1 MVRSERI
8 TRISEA
14 DNEWVRGSSVAVD
27 RDQLKRALDEELNSA
42 VFNDYCPNGLQV
54 EGSAVISRLVSGVT
68 ACQALIDRAVAL
80 EADAILVHHGYFWRG
95 EDPCL
100 VGMKGRRVSALI
112 RANIN
117 LFAYHLPLDNH
128 PTLGNNAGLGRAL
141 KFSSWRSLKEDD
153 ASYPV
158 FTGSYKKNRS
168 LSEVSQGLSDELGRS
183 ITTVGE
189 ADTTIRS
196 VAWCTGGGQ
205 GYIDDAA
212 DAGVD
217 LFITGE
223 MSEQTVHVARERNIA
238 FIAAGHHATER
249 FGAKALGDW
258 VAEKFDIEHEFVDID
273 SPA

>member
-1 MVRSERI
+1 M
-8 TRISEA
+8 
-14 DNEWVRGSSVAVD
+14 AVD

-42 VFNDYCPNGLQV
+42 AFNDYCPNGLQV
-54 EGSAVISRLVSGVT
+54 EGSAVVSRLVSGVT

-100 VGMKGRRVSALI
+100 VGMKGRRVSTLI

-141 KFSSWRSLKEDD
+141 KFSSWESLKESE

-158 FTGSYKKNRS
+158 FTGRYDESRL
-168 LSEVSQGLSDELGRS
+168 LSEISQDLSEALGRS
-183 ITTVGE
+183 VTTVGE
-189 ADTTIRS
+189 ADTSIRS

-212 DAGVD
+212 EAGVD

-223 MSEQTVHVARERNIA
+223 ISEQTVHVARERDIA

-249 FGAKALGDW
+249 FGAKALGNW
-258 VAEKFDIEHEFVDID
+258 VAKKFDIEHEFVDIN

>member
-1 MVRSERI
+1 M
-8 TRISEA
+8 A
-14 DNEWVRGSSVAVD
+14 GD
-27 RDQLKRALDEELNSA
+27 RDKLKEALDAELKSA
-42 VFNDYCPNGLQV
+42 SFNDYCPNGLQV
-54 EGSAVISRLVSGVT
+54 EGRASVSRLISGVT
-68 ACQALIDRAVAL
+68 ASQALIDRAIAM

-100 VGMKGRRVSALI
+100 IGMKGRRLRSLI
-112 RANIN
+112 KADIN

-128 PTLGNNAGLGRAL
+128 PTLGNNAGLGRVLGLSHWA
-141 KFSSWRSLKEDD
+141 SLKPLEI
-153 ASYPV
+153 SYPV
-158 FTGSYKKNRS
+158 FTGSFTGNRVLSEIVDS
-168 LSEVSQGLSDELGRS
+168 LSISLDRS
-183 ITTVGE
+183 VITVG
-189 ADTTIRS
+189 DKNKPIGR

-223 MSEQTVHVARERNIA
+223 VSEQTVHIARERDIT

-249 FGAKALGDW
+249 FGVKSVGDW
-258 VAEKFDIEHEFVDID
+258 LASQFDIDHEFIDIF

>member
-1 MVRSERI
+1 M
-8 TRISEA
+8 
-14 DNEWVRGSSVAVD
+14 
-27 RDQLKRALDEELNSA
+27 
-42 VFNDYCPNGLQV
+42 
-54 EGSAVISRLVSGVT
+54 T
-68 ACQALIDRAVAL
+68 ASQALIDRAVAL

-95 EDPCL
+95 EDPRL

-128 PTLGNNAGLGRAL
+128 ATLGNNAGLGRVL
-141 KFSSWRSLKEDD
+141 KFASWKSLKENE

-158 FTGSYKKNRS
+158 FTSSYRENRP
-168 LSEVSQGLSDELGRS
+168 LSEVSQDLSEALGRPV
-183 ITTVGE
+183 TTVGE
-189 ADTTIRS
+189 ADTPVRS

-223 MSEQTVHVARERNIA
+223 ISEQTVHVARERNVA

-249 FGAKALGDW
+249 FGAKAVGEW

>member
-1 MVRSERI
+1 M
-8 TRISEA
+8 
-14 DNEWVRGSSVAVD
+14 AVD

-42 VFNDYCPNGLQV
+42 AFNDYCPNGLQV
-54 EGSAVISRLVSGVT
+54 EGTASIGRLVSGVT
-68 ACQALIDRAVAL
+68 ASQALIDRAIEL
-80 EADAILVHHGYFWRG
+80 EADAVLVHHGYFWRG

-100 VGMKGRRVSALI
+100 VGMKGQRISSLI

-128 PTLGNNAGLGRAL
+128 PTLGNNAGLGRVL
-141 KFSSWRSLKEDD
+141 ELSSWKSLRENDV
-153 ASYPV
+153 SYPV
-158 FTGSYKKNRS
+158 FTGTYTDVHP
-168 LSEVSQGLSDELGRS
+168 LSKVTQGLSEALGRS
-183 ITTVGE
+183 VTSIGE
-189 ADTTIRS
+189 DDAPIRS

-223 MSEQTVHVARERNIA
+223 ISEQTVHVARERNLA

-249 FGAKALGDW
+249 FGARALGDW
-258 VAEKFDIEHEFVDID
+258 VANKFDIEHEFVDIY

>member
-1 MVRSERI
+1 M
-8 TRISEA
+8 
-14 DNEWVRGSSVAVD
+14 AVD

-42 VFNDYCPNGLQV
+42 AFNDYCPNGLQV
-54 EGSAVISRLVSGVT
+54 EGSAVISRVVSGVT

-128 PTLGNNAGLGRAL
+128 PMLGNNAGLGRAL
-141 KFSSWRSLKEDD
+141 KFSSWSSLKEHD

-158 FTGSYKKNRS
+158 FTGSYEKNRP
-168 LSEVSQGLSDELGRS
+168 LSEVSQGLSEVLGRS

-249 FGAKALGDW
+249 FGARALGDW
-258 VAEKFDIEHEFVDID
+258 VAKKFDIEHEFVDID

>member
-1 MVRSERI
+1 MGRSERI
-8 TRISEA
+8 TRVSEA

>member
-1 MVRSERI
+1 M
-8 TRISEA
+8 
-14 DNEWVRGSSVAVD
+14 AVD

-42 VFNDYCPNGLQV
+42 AFNDYCPNGLQV
-54 EGSAVISRLVSGVT
+54 EGTASIRRLVSGVT
-68 ACQALIDRAVAL
+68 ASQALIDRAIEL
-80 EADAILVHHGYFWRG
+80 EADAVLVHHGYFWRG
-95 EDPCL
+95 EAPCL
-100 VGMKGRRVSALI
+100 VGMKGQRISSLI

-128 PTLGNNAGLGRAL
+128 PTLGNNAGLGRML
-141 KFSSWRSLKEDD
+141 ELSSWKSLRENDV
-153 ASYPV
+153 SYPV
-158 FTGSYKKNRS
+158 FTGTYTDVHPLSNVIKG
-168 LSEVSQGLSDELGRS
+168 LSEALGRS
-183 ITTVGE
+183 VTSIGEGE
-189 ADTTIRS
+189 APIRS

-223 MSEQTVHVARERNIA
+223 ISEQTVHVARERNIA

-249 FGAKALGDW
+249 CGARALGDW
-258 VAEKFDIEHEFVDID
+258 VANKFDIEHEFVDIY

>member
-1 MVRSERI
+1 M
-8 TRISEA
+8 T
-14 DNEWVRGSSVAVD
+14 VD
-27 RDQLKRALDEELNSA
+27 RDQLKRVLDEELNSA
-42 VFNDYCPNGLQV
+42 AFNDYCPNGLQV
-54 EGSAVISRLVSGVT
+54 EGGASIGRLISGVT
-68 ACQALIDRAVAL
+68 ASQALIDRAIEL
-80 EADAILVHHGYFWRG
+80 EADAVLVHHGYFWRG

-100 VGMKGRRVSALI
+100 VGMKGQRVSSLI

-128 PTLGNNAGLGRAL
+128 PTLGNNAGLGRVL
-141 KFSSWRSLKEDD
+141 NLSSWKSLRENDV
-153 ASYPV
+153 SYPV
-158 FTGSYKKNRS
+158 FSGAYADAQS
-168 LSEVSQGLSDELGRS
+168 LSEVTQGLSEALGRS
-183 ITTVGE
+183 VISIGE
-189 ADTTIRS
+189 DDTPIKS

-223 MSEQTVHVARERNIA
+223 ISEQTVHVARERNIA

-249 FGAKALGDW
+249 FGARALGDW
-258 VAEKFDIEHEFVDID
+258 VARKFDIEHEFVDIY

>member
-1 MVRSERI
+1 M
-8 TRISEA
+8 
-14 DNEWVRGSSVAVD
+14 AVD

-42 VFNDYCPNGLQV
+42 AFNDYCPNGLQV

-68 ACQALIDRAVAL
+68 ASQALIDRAVAL
-80 EADAILVHHGYFWRG
+80 EADAVFVHHGYFWRG

-100 VGMKGRRVSALI
+100 VGMKGRRISALI

-128 PTLGNNAGLGRAL
+128 PTLGNNAGLGRVL

-158 FTGSYKKNRS
+158 FTGSYKKSRS

-223 MSEQTVHVARERNIA
+223 MSEQTIHVARERNIA

>member
-1 MVRSERI
+1 
-8 TRISEA
+8 
-14 DNEWVRGSSVAVD
+14 VAVD

-42 VFNDYCPNGLQV
+42 AFNDYCPNGLQV

-68 ACQALIDRAVAL
+68 ASQALIDRAVVL

-95 EDPCL
+95 EDPRL
-100 VGMKGRRVSALI
+100 VGMKGRRISALI

-128 PTLGNNAGLGRAL
+128 ATLGNNAGLGRAL
-141 KFSSWRSLKEDD
+141 NFASWKSLKENE

-158 FTGSYKKNRS
+158 FTSSYRENRP
-168 LSEVSQGLSDELGRS
+168 LSEISRDLSEALGRS
-183 ITTVGE
+183 VTTVGE
-189 ADTTIRS
+189 AETPIRS

-205 GYIDDAA
+205 GYIYDAA

-223 MSEQTVHVARERNIA
+223 ISEQTVHVARERNVA

-258 VAEKFDIEHEFVDID
+258 VAAKFDIEHEFVDID

>member
-1 MVRSERI
+1 M
-8 TRISEA
+8 
-14 DNEWVRGSSVAVD
+14 AVD

-42 VFNDYCPNGLQV
+42 AFNDYCPNGLQV

-68 ACQALIDRAVAL
+68 ASQALIDRAVAL

-95 EDPCL
+95 EDPRL

-128 PTLGNNAGLGRAL
+128 ATLGNNAGLGRAL
-141 KFSSWRSLKEDD
+141 NFASWKSLKENE

-158 FTGSYKKNRS
+158 FTSSYRENRP
-168 LSEVSQGLSDELGRS
+168 LSEISQDLSEALGRS
-183 ITTVGE
+183 VTTVGE
-189 ADTTIRS
+189 AETPIRS

-223 MSEQTVHVARERNIA
+223 ISEQTVHVARERNVA

-249 FGAKALGDW
+249 FGAKAVGEW

>member
-1 MVRSERI
+1 M
-8 TRISEA
+8 
-14 DNEWVRGSSVAVD
+14 AVD

-42 VFNDYCPNGLQV
+42 AFNDYCPNGLQV
-54 EGSAVISRLVSGVT
+54 EGTASIGRLVSGVT
-68 ACQALIDRAVAL
+68 ASQALIDRAIEL
-80 EADAILVHHGYFWRG
+80 EADAVLVHHGYFWRG

-100 VGMKGRRVSALI
+100 VGMKGQRISSLI

-128 PTLGNNAGLGRAL
+128 PTLGNNAGLGRVL
-141 KFSSWRSLKEDD
+141 ELSSCKSLRENDV
-153 ASYPV
+153 SYPV
-158 FTGSYKKNRS
+158 FSGAYADAQS
-168 LSEVSQGLSDELGRS
+168 LSEVTQGLSEALGRS
-183 ITTVGE
+183 VTSIGE
-189 ADTTIRS
+189 DDTPIQS

-223 MSEQTVHVARERNIA
+223 ISEQTVHVARERNIA

-249 FGAKALGDW
+249 FGARALGDW
-258 VAEKFDIEHEFVDID
+258 VARKFDIEHEFVDIY

>member
-1 MVRSERI
+1 M
-8 TRISEA
+8 
-14 DNEWVRGSSVAVD
+14 AVD

-42 VFNDYCPNGLQV
+42 AFNDYCPNGLQV

-68 ACQALIDRAVAL
+68 ASQALIDRAVAL

-141 KFSSWRSLKEDD
+141 KFSSWKSLTEHEV
-153 ASYPV
+153 SYPV
-158 FTGSYKKNRS
+158 FTGSYEDSRL
-168 LSEVSQGLSDELGRS
+168 LSEVSQDLSEVLGRS
-183 ITTVGE
+183 VTTVGK
-189 ADTTIRS
+189 ADTPIRS

-212 DAGVD
+212 DADVD

-223 MSEQTVHVARERNIA
+223 ISEQTVHVARERNIA

-258 VAEKFDIEHEFVDID
+258 VAETFAIEHEFIDID

>member
-1 MVRSERI
+1 M
-8 TRISEA
+8 
-14 DNEWVRGSSVAVD
+14 AVD
-27 RDQLKRALDEELNSA
+27 RDQVHRALDEELNSA
-42 VFNDYCPNGLQV
+42 AFNDYCPNGLQV

-68 ACQALIDRAVAL
+68 ASQALIDRAVEL

-141 KFSSWRSLKEDD
+141 KFSSWKSLKECDPG
-153 ASYPV
+153 YPV
-158 FTGSYKKNRS
+158 FTGRYEESRL
-168 LSEVSQGLSDELGRS
+168 LSEVSQDLSDVLGRS
-183 ITTVGE
+183 VTIVSGG
-189 ADTTIRS
+189 DTAIRS

-212 DAGVD
+212 DAEVD

-223 MSEQTVHVARERNIA
+223 ISEQTVHVARERNIA

-249 FGAKALGDW
+249 FGAKSLGEW
-258 VAEKFDIEHEFVDID
+258 LAKKFGIEHEFVDID

>member
-1 MVRSERI
+1 M
-8 TRISEA
+8 
-14 DNEWVRGSSVAVD
+14 AVD

-54 EGSAVISRLVSGVT
+54 EGSAVISRVVSGVT

-80 EADAILVHHGYFWRG
+80 EANAILVHHGYFWRG

-100 VGMKGRRVSALI
+100 VGMKGRRVSTLI

-141 KFSSWRSLKEDD
+141 KFSSWGSLKEHD

-158 FTGSYKKNRS
+158 FTGSYKENRP
-168 LSEVSQGLSDELGRS
+168 LSEVSRGLSEALGRS

-217 LFITGE
+217 LFITGKCQNKP
-223 MSEQTVHVARERNIA
+223 STWLASVILRLSPQGITLQSVLVRGRWAIGWPTNSISNTSLSISIA
-238 FIAAGHHATER
+238 PLEA
-249 FGAKALGDW
+249 
-258 VAEKFDIEHEFVDID
+258 
-273 SPA
+273 

>member
-1 MVRSERI
+1 M
-8 TRISEA
+8 
-14 DNEWVRGSSVAVD
+14 AVD

-42 VFNDYCPNGLQV
+42 AFNDYCPNGLQV

-68 ACQALIDRAVAL
+68 ASQALIDRAVAL

-100 VGMKGRRVSALI
+100 VGMKGRRVSTLI

-141 KFSSWRSLKEDD
+141 KFSSWGSLKAHD

-158 FTGSYKKNRS
+158 FTGSYEKNRP
-168 LSEVSQGLSDELGRS
+168 LSEVSQGLSEALGRS

-223 MSEQTVHVARERNIA
+223 ISEQTVHVARERNIA

-249 FGAKALGDW
+249 FGARALGDW

>member
-1 MVRSERI
+1 
-8 TRISEA
+8 
-14 DNEWVRGSSVAVD
+14 VAVD
-27 RDQLKRALDEELNSA
+27 RDQLKRALDEALNSA
-42 VFNDYCPNGLQV
+42 AFNDYCPNGLQV

-68 ACQALIDRAVAL
+68 ASQALIDRAIAL

-100 VGMKGRRVSALI
+100 VGMKGRRISTLI

-141 KFSSWRSLKEDD
+141 ELSSWESLNGSD

-158 FTGSYKKNRS
+158 FTGSYEGARP
-168 LSEVSQGLSDELGRS
+168 LSEVSQNLSEVLGRS
-183 ITTVGE
+183 VTTVGE
-189 ADTTIRS
+189 ADTAIRS

-223 MSEQTVHVARERNIA
+223 ISEQTVHVARERNIA

-249 FGAKALGDW
+249 FGARALGDW
-258 VAEKFDIEHEFVDID
+258 LAQTFDIEHEFVDID

>member
-1 MVRSERI
+1 M
-8 TRISEA
+8 
-14 DNEWVRGSSVAVD
+14 AVD

-42 VFNDYCPNGLQV
+42 AFNDYCPNGLQV

-68 ACQALIDRAVAL
+68 ASQALIDRAVAL

-95 EDPCL
+95 EDPRL

-128 PTLGNNAGLGRAL
+128 ATLGNNAGLGRAL
-141 KFSSWRSLKEDD
+141 NFASWKSLKENE

-158 FTGSYKKNRS
+158 FTSSYGENRP
-168 LSEVSQGLSDELGRS
+168 LSEISQDLSEALGRLV
-183 ITTVGE
+183 TTVGE
-189 ADTTIRS
+189 AETPIRS

-223 MSEQTVHVARERNIA
+223 ISEQTVHVARERNVA

-249 FGAKALGDW
+249 FGAKAVGEW

>member
-1 MVRSERI
+1 V
-8 TRISEA
+8 T
-14 DNEWVRGSSVAVD
+14 VD

-42 VFNDYCPNGLQV
+42 AFNDYCPNGLQV
-54 EGSAVISRLVSGVT
+54 EGDASISRLVSGVT
-68 ACQALIDRAVAL
+68 ASQSLIDRAIEL

-100 VGMKGRRVSALI
+100 VGMKGRRLRALI

-141 KFSSWRSLKEDD
+141 NVSSWKSLRPNEP
-153 ASYPV
+153 SYPV
-158 FTGSYKKNRS
+158 FAGSFEHSRS
-168 LSEVSQGLSDELGRS
+168 LSDVARNLSETLGRS
-183 ITTVGE
+183 VTTVGE
-189 ADTTIRS
+189 ADASIRS
-196 VAWCTGGGQ
+196 IAWCSGGGQ

-223 MSEQTVHVARERNIA
+223 ISEQTVHVARERKIA

-249 FGAKALGDW
+249 FGARALGDW

>member
-1 MVRSERI
+1 M
-8 TRISEA
+8 
-14 DNEWVRGSSVAVD
+14 AVD

-42 VFNDYCPNGLQV
+42 AFNDYCPNGLQV
-54 EGSAVISRLVSGVT
+54 EGSAVISRVVSGVT

-80 EADAILVHHGYFWRG
+80 EAEAILVHHGYFWRG

-117 LFAYHLPLDNH
+117 LFAYHLPLDNL

-141 KFSSWRSLKEDD
+141 KFSSWSSLKEHD

-158 FTGSYKKNRS
+158 FTGSYEKNRP
-168 LSEVSQGLSDELGRS
+168 LSEVSQFLSEVLGRS

-249 FGAKALGDW
+249 FGARALGDW
-258 VAEKFDIEHEFVDID
+258 VAKKFGIEHEFVDVD

>member
-1 MVRSERI
+1 M
-8 TRISEA
+8 T
-14 DNEWVRGSSVAVD
+14 VD

-42 VFNDYCPNGLQV
+42 AFNDYCPNGLQV
-54 EGSAVISRLVSGVT
+54 EGDASISRLVSGVT
-68 ACQALIDRAVAL
+68 ASQSLIDRAIEL

-100 VGMKGRRVSALI
+100 VGMKGRRLRALI

-141 KFSSWRSLKEDD
+141 NVSSWKSLRANEP
-153 ASYPV
+153 SYPV
-158 FTGSYKKNRS
+158 FTGSFEHSRS
-168 LSEVSQGLSDELGRS
+168 LSDVARNLSETLGRS
-183 ITTVGE
+183 VTTLGE
-189 ADTTIRS
+189 ADASIRS
-196 VAWCTGGGQ
+196 IAWCTGGGQ
-205 GYIDDAA
+205 GYIGDAA

-223 MSEQTVHVARERNIA
+223 ISEQTVHVARERKIA

-249 FGAKALGDW
+249 FGARALGDW

>member
-1 MVRSERI
+1 M
-8 TRISEA
+8 
-14 DNEWVRGSSVAVD
+14 AVD

-42 VFNDYCPNGLQV
+42 AFNDYCPNGLQV
-54 EGSAVISRLVSGVT
+54 EGTASIGRLVSGVT
-68 ACQALIDRAVAL
+68 ASQALIDRAIEL
-80 EADAILVHHGYFWRG
+80 EADAVLVHHGYFWRG

-100 VGMKGRRVSALI
+100 VGMKGQRISSLI

-128 PTLGNNAGLGRAL
+128 PTLGNNAGLGRVL
-141 KFSSWRSLKEDD
+141 ELSSCKSLRESDV
-153 ASYPV
+153 SYPV
-158 FTGSYKKNRS
+158 FTGTYTDVHPLSKVIKG
-168 LSEVSQGLSDELGRS
+168 LSEALGRS
-183 ITTVGE
+183 VTSIGE
-189 ADTTIRS
+189 DDAPIRS

-223 MSEQTVHVARERNIA
+223 ISEQTVHVARERNIA

-249 FGAKALGDW
+249 FGARALGDW
-258 VAEKFDIEHEFVDID
+258 VAKKFDIEHEFVDIY

>member
-1 MVRSERI
+1 M
-8 TRISEA
+8 
-14 DNEWVRGSSVAVD
+14 AVD

-42 VFNDYCPNGLQV
+42 AFNDYCPNGLQV

-68 ACQALIDRAVAL
+68 ASQALIDRAVAL
-80 EADAILVHHGYFWRG
+80 EADAVLVHHGYFWRG

-100 VGMKGRRVSALI
+100 VGMKGRRISALI

-128 PTLGNNAGLGRAL
+128 PTLGNNAGLGRVL
-141 KFSSWRSLKEDD
+141 KFASWESLKAHD

-158 FTGSYKKNRS
+158 FTGSYRENRP
-168 LSEVSQGLSDELGRS
+168 LSEVSQDLSEVLGRS
-183 ITTVGE
+183 VTTVGE
-189 ADTTIRS
+189 ADTPVRS

-223 MSEQTVHVARERNIA
+223 ISEQTVHVARERNIA

-258 VAEKFDIEHEFVDID
+258 VANKFNIEHEFVDID

>member
-1 MVRSERI
+1 M
-8 TRISEA
+8 
-14 DNEWVRGSSVAVD
+14 AVD

-42 VFNDYCPNGLQV
+42 AFNDYCPNGLQV

-68 ACQALIDRAVAL
+68 ASQALIDRAVAL

-95 EDPCL
+95 EDPRL

-128 PTLGNNAGLGRAL
+128 ATLGNNAGLGRVL
-141 KFSSWRSLKEDD
+141 KFASWKSLKENE

-158 FTGSYKKNRS
+158 FTSSYRENRP
-168 LSEVSQGLSDELGRS
+168 LSEVSQDLSEALGRS
-183 ITTVGE
+183 VTTVGE
-189 ADTTIRS
+189 ADTPVRS

-223 MSEQTVHVARERNIA
+223 ISEQTVHVARERNVA

-258 VAEKFDIEHEFVDID
+258 VAAKFAIEHEFVDID